1 MFNTSFPFYGV
12 MIFIAIIANIIVT
25 NILSCKYNYSIFEYI
40 NLVLYEM
47 IGIVI
52 GAKIFT
58 YLTQYNNYKEFNIY
72 YIGMSSYG
80 AVIGAII
87 MILIFSII
95 HNKSFKELL
104 YIIVPPIPLLYG
116 IGKIGCFLAG
126 CCRGFVYN
134 GIGSVTYKY
143 IPNADTLS
151 YFSIQLIE
159 AIVFILIFI
168 YLITIIRKNK
178 FNDLYIGKTFV
189 ICGLFKFVLDFF
201 RISHNGKILS
211 INQVFSLIFILIGL
225 IIIIVQRKRTSKNVK
240 KPIIVLENSKCILLV
255 LILAILMII
264 MRKVLPIN
272 LIISF
277 LIINYIS
284 LRNKNKLIK
293 LLYYLNGSICFII
306 ITIVIMHSMSM
317 L

>member
-12 MIFIAIIANIIVT
+12 MIFIAIIANIIIT

-47 IGIVI
+47 IGIII

-143 IPNADTLS
+143 IPNTDTLS
-151 YFSIQLIE
+151 YFPIQLIE

-201 RISHNGKILS
+201 RISRNGKILS
-211 INQVFSLIFILIGL
+211 INQVLSLIFILIGL
-225 IIIIVQRKRTSKNVK
+225 IIIIVQRKRTSKNVN
-240 KPIIVLENSKCILLV
+240 KPIIVLKNILV
-255 LILAILMII
+255 LILAIIIII
-264 MRKVLPIN
+264 MRKVFPIN
-272 LIISF
+272 LVVSF
-277 LIINYIS
+277 LIIDYIS
-284 LRNKNKLIK
+284 LRNKNRLIK